1 MVVLL
6 PQVVRGLVVLG
17 VVVVVTGPAV
27 LHVPPHPLHPLLG
40 RAGQD
45 RFSKHRHLV
54 RGGVLEGGCHVCHVC
69 HVCRV
74 IYD

>member
-6 PQVVRGLVVLG
+6 PQMVRSLVVLG
-17 VVVVVTGPAV
+17 VVVVVS
-27 LHVPPHPLHPLLG
+27 PHPLHPLLG